1 MLGDRGLAPRLS
13 PLVAERLAGLPELA
27 AVAAFHDADAAV
39 AGREG
44 GLTAADPARL
54 GQVLSLRV
62 VDGALP
68 DLAAGAI
75 AVSQE
80 AATTLGLRVGA
91 PVTVRTPR
99 GERAL
104 VARAVYDISGVDDF
118 ARQELPVADY
128 LVTPADFGALA
139 GGGGPAMVLATRRQ
153 GVSQAAARAAIAA
166 ALRDHP
172 TVDIAGA
179 GELRRRAT
187 AAIDPA
193 LRLFSGL
200 LGLALVVGLS
210 GVVNTLVLSIVE
222 RARELGLLRA
232 IGMDRRQVGSM
243 VAWEAVLV
251 AAIGTGVGVGLG
263 AFLGWA
269 ICRDLELPPTIPVA
283 QLVVLAAAATMLAVA
298 AAALP
303 ARRAARLDPV
313 RAVAAE

>member
-1 MLGDRGLAPRLS
+1 
-13 PLVAERLAGLPELA
+13 
-27 AVAAFHDADAAV
+27 
-39 AGREG
+39 
-44 GLTAADPARL
+44 
-54 GQVLSLRV
+54 
-62 VDGALP
+62 
-68 DLAAGAI
+68 
-75 AVSQE
+75 
-80 AATTLGLRVGA
+80 
-91 PVTVRTPR
+91 
-99 GERAL
+99 
-104 VARAVYDISGVDDF
+104 
-118 ARQELPVADY
+118 
-128 LVTPADFGALA
+128 
-139 GGGGPAMVLATRRQ
+139 
-153 GVSQAAARAAIAA
+153 
-166 ALRDHP
+166 
-172 TVDIAGA
+172 VDIASA

-263 AFLGWA
+263 GFLGWA

-303 ARRAARLDPV
+303 APAGRPARPGPGRRGRVSL
-313 RAVAAE
+313 RASRCGGRRGTAPCRPRP

>member
-1 MLGDRGLAPRLS
+1 
-13 PLVAERLAGLPELA
+13 
-27 AVAAFHDADAAV
+27 
-39 AGREG
+39 
-44 GLTAADPARL
+44 
-54 GQVLSLRV
+54 
-62 VDGALP
+62 
-68 DLAAGAI
+68 
-75 AVSQE
+75 
-80 AATTLGLRVGA
+80 
-91 PVTVRTPR
+91 
-99 GERAL
+99 
-104 VARAVYDISGVDDF
+104 
-118 ARQELPVADY
+118 
-128 LVTPADFGALA
+128 
-139 GGGGPAMVLATRRQ
+139 MVLATRRQ
-153 GVSQAAARAAIAA
+153 GVSQAAARDAIAA

-172 TVDIAGA
+172 TVDIASA

-210 GVVNTLVLSIVE
+210 GVVNTLVLSILE